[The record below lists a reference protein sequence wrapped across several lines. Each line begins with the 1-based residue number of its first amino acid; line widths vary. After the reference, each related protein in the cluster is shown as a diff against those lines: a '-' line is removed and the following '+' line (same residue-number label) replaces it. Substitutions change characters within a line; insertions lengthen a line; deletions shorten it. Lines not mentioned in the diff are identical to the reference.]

1 MVLTRTDLEITRHGI
16 DRRVTGVRP
25 EYATTAFVM
34 PDLLAGIVRR
44 TGLARSTVGK
54 ILLESGRLDDALN
67 HPQAFIDQVS
77 ALLTSAMK
85 ELLVEGVEYQKIGD
99 QIYEMRRF
107 EDGEIETFLSNVHQV
122 QEPDKTLFSHIVI
135 DGDSS
140 PERRFAED
148 CEANH
153 DVLFYFKLPRW
164 FVIDTPVGEYNP
176 DWALVLRG
184 DQTLYFVAE
193 TKSTGEAQDPA
204 GELLRPIER
213 MKLECGRRHFKQFE
227 EVRFRRV
234 ASLGKWFDIL
244 LLNYYLS

>member
-1 MVLTRTDLEITRHGI
+1 
-16 DRRVTGVRP
+16 
-25 EYATTAFVM
+25 
-34 PDLLAGIVRR
+34 
-44 TGLARSTVGK
+44 
-54 ILLESGRLDDALN
+54 LN
-67 HPQAFIDQVS
+67 HPQAFVDQVGSLLS
-77 ALLTSAMK
+77 ACMK

-99 QIYEMRRF
+99 QVYAMHRF
-107 EDGEIETFLSNVHQV
+107 EDSEIETFLANVYPV
-122 QEPDKTLFSHIVI
+122 ANPDKTLFTHIVL
-135 DGDSS
+135 DGDST

-148 CEANH
+148 CEAND

-164 FVIDTPVGEYNP
+164 FVIEPPVGQYNP

-227 EVRFRRV
+227 EVQFRRV
-234 ASLGKWFDIL
+234 GLVREL
-244 LLNYYLS
+244 LL